1 MIPAKDGMSR
11 RIGWGILGTG
21 AIAHKFARGLAALD
35 GADLVAVGSRSDR
48 GAREFAEEFSVPHQH
63 AEYESLAGDEDVD
76 VVYVATPNPFHAG
89 NCLLC
94 LRRGKAVLCEKP
106 FGLNAAQA
114 EEVIGEA
121 RQRGL
126 FLMEAMWTRFLPVM
140 RVVRG
145 WIADGAVGEV
155 RMVTADFGFRTEFA
169 PEGRL
174 FDLHL
179 GGGSLL
185 DVGVYTIS
193 LASMVLGPNPTS
205 VKSVAHLGE
214 SGGDE
219 QAAFILGYAGGQL
232 AVLSSAI
239 RTQTPHEARII
250 GTEGFVEIDSD
261 FHATKSATLRA
272 GGRTERVEL
281 PLEGNGF
288 NYEAAEVGRCLR
300 EDALESQI
308 MPLDETLGIVRIMD
322 RIRGAWGLT
331 YPSE

>member
-1 MIPAKDGMSR
+1 MSR

-21 AIAHKFARGLAALD
+21 AIAHKFALGLAALD
-35 GADLVAVGSRSDR
+35 YADLVAVGSRSAG
-48 GAREFAEEFSVPHQH
+48 GAREFAEEFSVPHRH
-63 AEYESLAGDEDVD
+63 ADYESLAEDEDVD
-76 VVYVATPNPFHAG
+76 VVYVATPNPFHREH
-89 NCLLC
+89 CLLC
-94 LRRGKAVLCEKP
+94 LRGCKAVLCEKP
-106 FGLNAAQA
+106 FALNAAQA

-121 RQRGL
+121 RQREL

-140 RVVRG
+140 GVVRG

-155 RMVTADFGFRTEFA
+155 RMVTADFGFRAEFA

-185 DVGVYTIS
+185 DVGVYTLS

-205 VKSVAHLGE
+205 VESAAHLGE
-214 SGGDE
+214 SGVDE
-219 QAAFILGYAGGQL
+219 QAAFILKYAGGQL

-239 RTQTPHEARII
+239 RTQTPHQARII
-250 GTEGFVEIDSD
+250 GTEGIVEIDPD
-261 FHATKSATLRA
+261 FHSTKSATLRA
-272 GGRTERVEL
+272 GGRTEGVEL